1 MCSCNM
7 CSKQKIGTSPTLCS
21 TCHSSL
27 LQGNITTSMWQEHG
41 WPTLTSKRKLSE
53 TLTVFLCVTGSSSLH
68 LLALLKP
75 TSSVHSHNFGDVF
88 ANCLSIPT
96 YTPSKLG
103 CKLFSFRASFKM
115 EQLSTHNARN
125 QGPHLLG
132 MAARSFILSQVI

>member
-7 CSKQKIGTSPTLCS
+7 CLKQKIGTSPTLCCLS
-21 TCHSSL
+21 FFIVAGKHHHL
-27 LQGNITTSMWQEHG
+27 HVEEHR